1 MNFKTNFANYVCIT
15 NPTKNEL
22 VFISIQWSY
31 AFNIDLAL
39 VILPHISTQ
48 KSQNLKNRHY
58 LSICENI
65 F

>member
-1 MNFKTNFANYVCIT
+1 MIFKTNFANYVCIT
-15 NPTKNEL
+15 YPTKNEL

-48 KSQNLKNRHY
+48 KSQNLKNRH
-58 LSICENI
+58 
-65 F
+65 